1 VEVLRDKHGMP
12 HIFAQTEAD
21 LFRTL
26 GWTHAQ
32 DRFWQMEQA
41 RRTAQGRLAEIFG
54 EPALEAD
61 RFCRIV
67 GFQRAAEADEAA
79 LDATT
84 RQALT
89 WYVAGVNAYLTSHP
103 GRVSAE
109 HNLLRVPVEPWRVVD
124 TLGAAKVLAWSMSGN
139 WQSEL
144 TRLLLNQHLDA
155 YTAADL
161 EPDYPA
167 EAPIMLEGVG
177 SAEQVRSAER
187 RRAAAHPV

>member
-1 VEVLRDKHGMP
+1 MFTASWLTQPVEVLRDKHGVP
-12 HIFAQTEAD
+12 AHRRPNEDD
-21 LFRTL
+21 LLRTF

-84 RQALT
+84 RQAIT
-89 WYVAGVNAYLTSHP
+89 WYAEGVNAYLTAHP

-109 HNLLRVPVEPWRVVD
+109 HNLLRVPVEPWRTCRYAGRGESAGVEHERQLAKRAD
-124 TLGAAKVLAWSMSGN
+124 ASAAQPTSG
-139 WQSEL
+139 
-144 TRLLLNQHLDA
+144 RLHRR
-155 YTAADL
+155 
-161 EPDYPA
+161 
-167 EAPIMLEGVG
+167 G
-177 SAEQVRSAER
+177 S
-187 RRAAAHPV
+187 